1 MFDLFLLQ
9 GKKVSVGGLLRLLAH
24 FPDSW
29 SWPEVQLIQAAVYLT
44 ERRRCIITIGFF
56 AL

>member
-1 MFDLFLLQ
+1 MFDLILLQ

-29 SWPEVQLIQAAVYLT
+29 SWPEVQLIQAALM
-44 ERRRCIITIGFF
+44 CI
-56 AL
+56 